1 MATLRLAGDSAGFVE
16 VKAPST
22 AGNNTLT
29 LPDSNG
35 NPNQA
40 LITNGTGNLS
50 WNDVLLTS
58 GNTITGSVVF
68 NQSVTF
74 VSGFISSGT
83 TRFASGFISS
93 GTSVFASGL
102 TSSGAIA
109 LNTENPI
116 RFYDA
121 DSSNYVGLKAP
132 ATIGTNVT
140 WILPSGDGTSNQ
152 VLKTDGSGSLSWVT
166 QTQAITQGMSYFY
179 AGF

>member
-35 NPNQA
+35 NPYQA
-40 LITNGTGNLS
+40 LITNGSGNLS

-68 NQSVTF
+68 NSSVTF
-74 VSGFISSGT
+74 V
-83 TRFASGFISS
+83 
-93 GTSVFASGL
+93 SGL
-102 TSSGAIA
+102 TSSGAIN
-109 LNTENPI
+109 LNAQNSI
-116 RFYDA
+116 RFYDS
-121 DSSNYVGLKAP
+121 DSSNYVGLRAP

-140 WILPSGDGTSNQ
+140 WILPSGDGSSNQ
-152 VLKTDGSGSLSWVT
+152 ILQTDGSGNLAWTT
-166 QTQAITQGMSYFY
+166 QTQAITKGMSYFY

>member
-35 NPNQA
+35 NPYQA
-40 LITNGTGNLS
+40 LITNGSGNLS

-68 NQSVTF
+68 NSSVTF
-74 VSGFISSGT
+74 VSGLV
-83 TRFASGFISS
+83 SS

-102 TSSGAIA
+102 ISSGAIN
-109 LNTENPI
+109 LNAQNSI
-116 RFYDA
+116 RFYDS
-121 DSSNYVGLKAP
+121 DSSNYVGLRAP

-140 WILPSGDGTSNQ
+140 WILPSGDGSSNQ
-152 VLKTDGSGSLSWVT
+152 ILQTDGSGNLAWTT
-166 QTQAITQGMSYFY
+166 QTQAITKGMAYFY

>member
-35 NPNQA
+35 NPDQA
-40 LITNGTGNLS
+40 LITDGSGNLS

-58 GNTITGSVVF
+58 GNTITGSVIF
-68 NQSVTF
+68 NSSVTF
-74 VSGFISSGT
+74 VSGLVSSGD
-83 TRFASGFISS
+83 
-93 GTSVFASGL
+93 VD
-102 TSSGAIA
+102 
-109 LNTENPI
+109 LNAQNSI
-116 RFYDA
+116 RFYDS
-121 DSSNYVGLKAP
+121 DSSNYVGLQAP

-140 WILPSGDGTSNQ
+140 WILPSGDGSSNTF
-152 VLKTDGSGSLSWVT
+152 LSTDGAGTLSWAT
-166 QTQAITQGMSYFY
+166 PPQALTKGMSYFY

>member
-40 LITNGTGNLS
+40 LITNGSGNLS

-74 VSGFISSGT
+74 VSGL
-83 TRFASGFISS
+83 
-93 GTSVFASGL
+93 V
-102 TSSGAIA
+102 SSGAIA

-140 WILPSGDGTSNQ
+140 WILPSGDGTPNQ
-152 VLKTDGSGSLSWVT
+152 TLQTNGSGSLSWVT

>member
-1 MATLRLAGDSAGFVE
+1 MATLRLLGDSAGFVE

-22 AGNNTLT
+22 AGDNTLT
-29 LPDSNG
+29 LPNSNG

-74 VSGFISSGT
+74 VSGL
-83 TRFASGFISS
+83 
-93 GTSVFASGL
+93 V
-102 TSSGAIA
+102 SSGAIG
-109 LNTENPI
+109 LNAENPI